1 MLFGR
6 LCIIITMNEA
16 ILFFGTHL
24 IVGRYFEAATF
35 AATVLWGVE
44 TQLRIGVQMMTAY
57 IQHQHYN
64 QNTQ

>member
-1 MLFGR
+1 
-6 LCIIITMNEA
+6 MNEA

>member
-1 MLFGR
+1 
-6 LCIIITMNEA
+6 MNDYKV

-24 IVGRYFEAATF
+24 SVGRSLEAATF

-44 TQLRIGVQMMTAY
+44 TQLRIGAQMMTAY